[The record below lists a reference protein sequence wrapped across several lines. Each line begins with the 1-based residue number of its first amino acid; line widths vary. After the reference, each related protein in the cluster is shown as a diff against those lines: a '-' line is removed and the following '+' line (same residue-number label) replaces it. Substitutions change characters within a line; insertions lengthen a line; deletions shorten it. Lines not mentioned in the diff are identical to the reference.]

1 MYVERKPSLYIEELR
16 SEFKDNLHHFK
27 DGDRA
32 FDRLIGHR
40 RTGPLILLSLK
51 RNQYKIRYSR

>member
-27 DGDRA
+27 DGDEA
-32 FDRLIGHR
+32 FDRLIGFVELDHS
-40 RTGPLILLSLK
+40 PHLK

>member
-27 DGDRA
+27 DGDEA
-32 FDRLIGHR
+32 FDRLIGFVELDH
-40 RTGPLILLSLK
+40 LYSSALK
-51 RNQYKIRYSR
+51 ESVQN